1 MDRAAN
7 LLKLYKYVS
16 KGKVFIFSKSYCP
29 YCDRAKELFTD
40 LEVKYDSIEVDKSNS
55 DFPNHFVDFINDH
68 AKIKT
73 YPKIYIGEE
82 YIGGFTEAQKLLK
95 SMKLFDKLK
104 AEKINYT
111 EF

>member
-7 LLKLYKYVS
+7 LTKLCNYVS

-29 YCDRAKELFTD
+29 YCDKAKDLFTD
-40 LEVKYDSIEVDKSNS
+40 LEVKYGSIEVDKSN
-55 DFPNHFVDFINDH
+55 DFPSSFVNFLNEH
-68 AKIKT
+68 SKIKT

-82 YIGGFTEAQKLLK
+82 CIGGYTDVQKMIRN
-95 SMKLFDKLK
+95 MKLFDKLK
-104 AEKINYT
+104 AEGISYA